1 MDAALKEAKEK
12 SLKKDKSGAL
22 LALKR
27 KKLFE
32 SEIHKLQGARITM
45 VCCAVSFIIYN
56 KGWIYKVVKLC
67 QDSQVLALESA
78 AVNIETFR
86 AMKAGAN
93 AMKGIRGNLDSD
105 KVDDMME
112 EIQEERE
119 IHDAISEAISRPGQV
134 SFPKFDIFHLISM
147 LLWSL

>member
-1 MDAALKEAKEK
+1 M
-12 SLKKDKSGAL
+12 
-22 LALKR
+22 
-27 KKLFE
+27 
-32 SEIHKLQGARITM
+32 
-45 VCCAVSFIIYN
+45 
-56 KGWIYKVVKLC
+56 
-67 QDSQVLALESA
+67 ESA

-134 SFPKFDIFHLISM
+134 M
-147 LLWSL
+147 R